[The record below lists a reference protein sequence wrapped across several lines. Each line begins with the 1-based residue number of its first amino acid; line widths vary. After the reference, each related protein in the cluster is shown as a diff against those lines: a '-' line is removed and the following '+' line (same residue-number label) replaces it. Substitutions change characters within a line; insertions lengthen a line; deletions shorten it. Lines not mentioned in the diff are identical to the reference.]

1 MFRRAFDKRA
11 ERRMRRHKITPSQLS
26 LFSLV
31 SSFKKLKKKNSPLT
45 TKISQTTF
53 HNNDNFNF
61 NNNNS
66 RRVW

>member
-53 HNNDNFNF
+53 HNDNFNF
-61 NNNNS
+61 NNNS